1 MHEQIINNFL
11 EIKKN
16 LKDLNEN
23 ATIIAISKTFEIDH
37 IKPLI
42 DYGHSHFGENKVQEA
57 KRKWELEKTKNLNI
71 KLHLVGKLQT
81 NKVKFVVG
89 LFDYVHSLDNL
100 KLAKKLSEEE
110 VNKNIKLKYF
120 IQVNIGNEDQKSG
133 IDIEDLKEFYLECTN
148 KYKLNVIGL
157 MCIPPNDD
165 NQKKYFSLMNDLKNE
180 LKLKELSMGMSS
192 DYDDALKFNST
203 FIRIGS
209 KIFGERS

>member
-133 IDIEDLKEFYLECTN
+133 IDIGDLKEFYLECTN

-192 DYDDALKFNST
+192 DYDDALRFNST

>member
-23 ATIIAISKTFEIDH
+23 ATIIAISKTFEISH

-133 IDIEDLKEFYLECTN
+133 IDIGDLKEFYLECTN

>member
-23 ATIIAISKTFEIDH
+23 ATIIAISKTFEISH

-110 VNKNIKLKYF
+110 VNKNVKLKYF
-120 IQVNIGNEDQKSG
+120 IQVNIGNESQKSG
-133 IDIEDLKEFYLECTN
+133 IDISDLKEFYLECTN

-192 DYDDALKFNST
+192 DYDDALRYNST

>member
-11 EIKKN
+11 KIKKN

-23 ATIIAISKTFEIDH
+23 ATIIAISKTFEIGH

-42 DYGHSHFGENKVQEA
+42 DYGHNHFGENKVQEA

-89 LFDYVHSLDNL
+89 LFDYVHSLDSL

-133 IDIEDLKEFYLECTN
+133 INIGDLKEFYLECTN
-148 KYKLNVIGL
+148 KYKLNIIGL

-192 DYDDALKFNST
+192 DYNEALRFNST

>member
-23 ATIIAISKTFEIDH
+23 ATIIAISKTFEISH

-110 VNKNIKLKYF
+110 VNKNVKLKYF
-120 IQVNIGNEDQKSG
+120 IQVNIGNESQKSG
-133 IDIEDLKEFYLECTN
+133 IDISDLKEFYLECTN

-192 DYDDALKFNST
+192 DYDDALRFNST

>member
-23 ATIIAISKTFEIDH
+23 ATIIAISKTFEISH

-120 IQVNIGNEDQKSG
+120 IQVNIGNESQKSG
-133 IDIEDLKEFYLECTN
+133 IDISDLKEFYLECTN

-192 DYDDALKFNST
+192 DYDDALRYNST

>member
-23 ATIIAISKTFEIDH
+23 ATIIAISKTFEISH

-133 IDIEDLKEFYLECTN
+133 IDIGDLKEFYLECTN

-192 DYDDALKFNST
+192 DYDDALRFNST

>member
-133 IDIEDLKEFYLECTN
+133 IDIGDLKEFYLECTN

-157 MCIPPNDD
+157 MCIPPNDGS
-165 NQKKYFSLMNDLKNE
+165 QKKYFSLMNDLKNE
-180 LKLKELSMGMSS
+180 LRLKELSMGMSS
-192 DYDDALKFNST
+192 DYDVALKFKST

>member
-23 ATIIAISKTFEIDH
+23 ATIIAISKTFEISH

-110 VNKNIKLKYF
+110 VNKNVKLKYF
-120 IQVNIGNEDQKSG
+120 IQVNIGNESQKSG
-133 IDIEDLKEFYLECTN
+133 IDISDLKEFYLECTN

-165 NQKKYFSLMNDLKNE
+165 NQKKYFSLMNDLKDE

-192 DYDDALKFNST
+192 DYDDALRFNST